1 VAGLVA
7 AFGSGAMTNSI
18 DEIYTTDCMFLIG
31 TNTTEN
37 HPVIS
42 IKMKQAVIQ
51 GNAKLIVADPRE
63 IDMVGFADIW
73 LRQKPGTD
81 VALING
87 LMNVIIE
94 EGLVAEGYVNERTEN
109 IEGLKEAVKSYTP
122 EYVEEITGV
131 PRDDIRKAA
140 RLYAGAHR
148 GSIYY
153 AMGITQHTTGTDNVK
168 SLANLAML
176 CGNVG
181 IEGGGVNPLRGK
193 NNVQGACDLGVLPN
207 VYPAYQNV
215 EHEDI
220 RAKFE
225 HDWKVS
231 PLSCQPGLTL
241 TDMKI
246 AAARGDLKAL
256 YIMGENLLLSN
267 PALNHV
273 EKALDNLEFMVVQDI
288 FMTETAK
295 LADVVLPA
303 VSFAEKDGTVTNT
316 ERRVQRIAKAIE
328 PPEQALPD
336 WKIISDL
343 STKMG
348 YEMAYESPEDIF
360 SEIRTVTPS
369 YAGMSYERIAKK
381 GGLQWPCPAED
392 HPGTQYLHKEKFAR
406 GKGLFHAINFI
417 PPAEL
422 PDEAFPLLLSTG
434 RVLYHYHTGTMT
446 RKDKALS
453 FRYPN
458 AYVEM
463 NPADTNIL
471 GIQEEEIVRVS
482 SRRGTINIAVKITQ
496 RSPKGVVFIPFHFIE
511 SPANRLTNPAF
522 DPIGKIPEFKVCAV
536 KVEKIR

>member
-1 VAGLVA
+1 VAGLA
-7 AFGSGAMTNSI
+7 SAFGSGAMTNSI

-37 HPVIS
+37 HPVVS

-51 GNAKLIVADPRE
+51 GNAKLIVADPRG
-63 IDMVGFADIW
+63 IDMVRFADIW

-87 LMNVIIE
+87 LMNVIIK
-94 EGLVAEGYVNERTEN
+94 EGLVAEKYVNERTEN
-109 IEGLKEAVKSYTP
+109 VEGLKEAVKSYHP

-140 RLYAGAHR
+140 RLYAEARR

-153 AMGITQHTTGTDNVK
+153 AMGITQHITGTDNVK

-181 IEGGGVNPLRGK
+181 IQGGGIGPLRGQ
-193 NNVQGACDLGVLPN
+193 NNVQGACDLGALPN
-207 VYPAYQNV
+207 VYPAYQKVDNK
-215 EHEDI
+215 DI

-225 HDWKVS
+225 QAWGVS
-231 PLSCQPGLTL
+231 SLSSQPGLTV
-241 TDMKI
+241 TEMI
-246 AAARGDLKAL
+246 TAAAKGDLKAL
-256 YIMGENLLLSN
+256 YIMGENPMVSD
-267 PALNHV
+267 PDLNHV
-273 EKALDNLEFMVVQDI
+273 KKALENLDFMVVQDI

-303 VSFAEKDGTVTNT
+303 VSFAEKNGTFTNT
-316 ERRVQRIAKAIE
+316 ERRVQRITQAIE
-328 PPEQALPD
+328 PLEQSHPD

-343 STKMG
+343 ATEMG
-348 YEMAYESPEDIF
+348 YEMVYKSAEDIF
-360 SEIRTVTPS
+360 SEIRTVTPT
-369 YAGMSYERIAKK
+369 YAGMSYKRIAEE
-381 GGLQWPCPAED
+381 GGLQWPCPDQD
-392 HPGTQYLHKEKFAR
+392 HPGTQYLHKGKFVR
-406 GKGLFHAINFI
+406 GKGLFHAVEFI

-422 PDEAFPLLLSTG
+422 PDEEFPLLLSTG
-434 RVLYHYHTGTMT
+434 RVLYHYLAGTMT
-446 RKDKALS
+446 RKDEGLN

-463 NPADTNIL
+463 NPADTFEL
-471 GIQEEEIVRVS
+471 GIKEEEVVRVS
-482 SRRGTINIAVKITQ
+482 SRRGDINVAVKITK

-511 SPANRLTNPAF
+511 APANRLTNSAF
-522 DPIGKIPEFKVCAV
+522 DPIAKIPEYKVCAV
-536 KVEKIR
+536 RVEKIN